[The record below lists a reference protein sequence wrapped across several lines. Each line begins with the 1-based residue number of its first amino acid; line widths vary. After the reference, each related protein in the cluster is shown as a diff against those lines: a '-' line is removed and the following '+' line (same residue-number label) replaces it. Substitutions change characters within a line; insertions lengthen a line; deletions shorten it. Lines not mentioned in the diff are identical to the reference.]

1 MAAPRGSTTV
11 ASLIGV
17 LALMSGIGAQAE
29 AHHGF
34 GGRYDKSQPL
44 YVEGTVTTATWNL
57 PHALINIEPSPPTA
71 PPQDLFELDSASYS
85 RLGGR
90 EVVERTQPI
99 QATGSGVLTLLLPP
113 PMTSDAQRLPDQP
126 GQGDTVGAIVFREC
140 STGELRVQLLRL
152 SATERLVRNGVIQR
166 EVDGCALPS
175 PSPLPTA
182 TPLAASPTPVAATT
196 LEPVEIATRE
206 RADDRTFALLLGA
219 AGLAALVGLGAGLML
234 WRRRPS

>member
-1 MAAPRGSTTV
+1 MGARAGLIAVALLAPVMWSAA
-11 ASLIGV
+11 
-17 LALMSGIGAQAE
+17 LAD

-57 PHALINIEPSPPTA
+57 PHALINIEPSPPTP
-71 PPQDLFELDSASYS
+71 PPQDLFELDAGSYS

-90 EVVERTQPI
+90 DVVERTQPI

-113 PMTSDAQRLPDQP
+113 PMTSDAQRLPERP
-126 GQGDTVGAIVFREC
+126 AQGDTVGAIVFREC

-166 EVDGCALPS
+166 EVEGCAAVITPS
-175 PSPLPTA
+175 PQPTA
-182 TPLAASPTPVAATT
+182 TPVAAVTPPTPLAAATLTPV
-196 LEPVEIATRE
+196 EVATRE
-206 RADDRTFALLLGA
+206 RADDRTVALLLGA
-219 AGLAALVGLGAGLML
+219 VGLAALLGLGAGLML

>member
-1 MAAPRGSTTV
+1 MTLTVMSAVPTT
-11 ASLIGV
+11 
-17 LALMSGIGAQAE
+17 AE

-34 GGRYDKSQPL
+34 GGRYDRSQPL
-44 YVEGTVTTATWNL
+44 YVEGVVTTATWNL
-57 PHALINIEPSPPTA
+57 PHALINIEPSSPTA
-71 PPQDLFELDSASYS
+71 APKDLFELDAGSYS

-113 PMTSDAQRLPDQP
+113 PMTSDAARLAERP

-175 PSPLPTA
+175 PSPPPTA
-182 TPLAASPTPVAATT
+182 TQFAGVSPTPVAVTT
-196 LEPVEIATRE
+196 AAPVEIATRE
-206 RADDRTFALLLGA
+206 RADDRTLALLLGA
-219 AGLAALVGLGAGLML
+219 AGLAALLGLGAGLAF